1 LTLPVEWL
9 VVETRIVDA
18 TLIPWLLVPS
28 LIWSPLISSPLI
40 APLAIAP
47 VVTVIALVAISV
59 VVVALALLPTGLAWV
74 RGRDASSGSQ
84 SEGGQAQHCGD
95 RALGHIT
102 FHIHRALLGLVRL
115 TPASRSCSEASSV
128 NRDSCHCCRSS
139 ASGLST
145 MSGGRVRIAVPHPRH
160 IKAICHPQLVS
171 AKTFDPLPG
180 LPQIMP
186 REVCCEPT
194 VSG

>member
-1 LTLPVEWL
+1 LTLPVERL

-18 TLIPWLLVPS
+18 TLIPWPLVTA
-28 LIWSPLISSPLI
+28 LIRSPLISAPLI
-40 APLAIAP
+40 APLVIVSAVTPIAP
-47 VVTVIALVAISV
+47 VVPVIALVAISV

-95 RALGHIT
+95 RALGHIP

-115 TPASRSCSEASSV
+115 TPASRAWSEASSV
-128 NRDSCHCCRSS
+128 NRDSCHRRRSPATVS
-139 ASGLST
+139 A
-145 MSGGRVRIAVPHPRH
+145 MSGGRVRIAAPHPRH

-171 AKTFDPLPG
+171 ATTFDSLPE
-180 LPQIMP
+180 LV
-186 REVCCEPT
+186 RNHAAR
-194 VSG
+194 SLL